1 MLNIFLRKYPNIW
14 VLIKTKGLENMGFCH
29 PDKNCKNCL
38 RLVEFREINKQKF
51 PSYYNGPVP
60 AFGNL
65 DAEILVV
72 GLAPGLNGANQTG
85 RPFTNDYAGDVLYP
99 MLKKMGFAKGDYQKK
114 SNDGF
119 ELINVRITN
128 SVRCVPPQN
137 KVTGDEVKN
146 CGKFLIDE
154 IGDMPNLKV
163 ILTLGSVAHNAVL
176 GVLGYKKSLFKFGH
190 GNLHKLDKHN
200 ILLLNSYH
208 TSRYNINTG
217 VLTFE
222 MFENIVK
229 KLKNLI

>member
-1 MLNIFLRKYPNIW
+1 
-14 VLIKTKGLENMGFCH
+14 MGFCP
-29 PDKNCKNCL
+29 PDKNCKNCS
-38 RLVEFREINKQKF
+38 RLVNFRNENQQKF

-60 AFGNL
+60 SFGSL

-99 MLKKMGFAKGDYQKK
+99 ALKKYGFAKGNYEKK
-114 SNDGF
+114 ADDGF
-119 ELINVRITN
+119 ELINIRVSN

-154 IGDMPNLKV
+154 ISNMPNLKI

-176 GVLGYKKSLFKFGH
+176 GVLGYKKAAFKFGH
-190 GNLHKLDKHN
+190 GNEHMLKKHN
-200 ILLLNSYH
+200 ICMLNSYH

-217 VLTFE
+217 VLTIE
-222 MFENIVK
+222 MFEKIVQNLAKNISD
-229 KLKNLI
+229 